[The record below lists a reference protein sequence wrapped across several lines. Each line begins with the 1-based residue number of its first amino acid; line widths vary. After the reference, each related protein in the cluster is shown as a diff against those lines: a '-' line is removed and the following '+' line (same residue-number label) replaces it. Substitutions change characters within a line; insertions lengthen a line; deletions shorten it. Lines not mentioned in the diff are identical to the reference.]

1 MADPPTGLSRPDAQT
16 DRNRAPQEDCPTDPS
31 RLTGKLDERKE
42 CKERKDSSGI
52 NKWRRDV
59 SSVGMLPEGGLPRII
74 QSWLDR
80 SIHEGI
86 VGSSSRLH
94 DRRHRA
100 NTENHRQGL

>member
-1 MADPPTGLSRPDAQT
+1 MADPPTGLGSPDTQT
-16 DRNRAPQEDCPTDPS
+16 DGNNASQEDSPTDPG
-31 RLTGKLDERKE
+31 RLPGKLDERKE
-42 CKERKDSSGI
+42 RKECKDSSGI

-100 NTENHRQGL
+100 NTENHRQ

>member
-1 MADPPTGLSRPDAQT
+1 MTNPSPCLGSPDTQS
-16 DRNRAPQEDCPTDPS
+16 DGNRASQENSPADPS

-42 CKERKDSSGI
+42 RKECKDSSSI

-80 SIHEGI
+80 SIHESIIG
-86 VGSSSRLH
+86 GSSRLH
-94 DRRHRA
+94 DRRHCA
-100 NTENHRQGL
+100 DTEDHSQQS